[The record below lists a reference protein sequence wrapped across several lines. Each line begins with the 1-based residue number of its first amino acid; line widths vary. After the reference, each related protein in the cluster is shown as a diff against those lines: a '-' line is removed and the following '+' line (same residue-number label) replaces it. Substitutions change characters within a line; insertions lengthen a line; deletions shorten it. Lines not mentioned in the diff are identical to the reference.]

1 MHALSLAA
9 SLLPLLG
16 LASAIVT
23 PTSPDATT
31 VVKQG
36 DQITALWTADPTGT
50 WKNVG
55 IQLMTGDNLDMIALE
70 TLATGIDGTT
80 TTSFSA
86 AAPAVSPNAAIYFL
100 QFTNGGDMTNVTWTT
115 RFTIAGADGSS
126 TQPTNST
133 VYSGT
138 TVAWGTGV
146 LLDSNSTA
154 AVSGVTSASASAS
167 AAASTGLT
175 IYTSLSS
182 TAAAA
187 AVVSGSASVSAS
199 ASASASKTSASAA
212 TSSKSSAGR
221 VAVSGLGAL
230 LAGVLGVAML

>member
-1 MHALSLAA
+1 LPDLSI
-9 SLLPLLG
+9 G
-16 LASAIVT
+16 
-23 PTSPDATT
+23 PTC
-31 VVKQG
+31 
-36 DQITALWTADPTGT
+36 L
-50 WKNVG
+50 
-55 IQLMTGDNLDMIALE
+55 
-70 TLATGIDGTT
+70 
-80 TTSFSA
+80 
-86 AAPAVSPNAAIYFL
+86 
-100 QFTNGGDMTNVTWTT
+100 T
-115 RFTIAGADGSS
+115 RLTRCQIAGADGSS

>member
-23 PTSPDATT
+23 PTSPDAST

-50 WKNVG
+50 WKDVE
-55 IQLMTGDNLDMIALE
+55 IQLMTGDNLNMIALE

-115 RFTIAGADGSS
+115 RFTIAGADGST

-167 AAASTGLT
+167 AAASTGVT
-175 IYTSLSS
+175 IYTSPSS
-182 TAAAA
+182 TAAA

-199 ASASASKTSASAA
+199 VSASASKTSASAA